1 MTKRELLQMALDA
14 LNMAIDWI
22 DPNEVVQLDISDVIQ
37 TLRAELEK
45 PEPEPVGYFIDYGRE
60 QWVEHD
66 LKQLA
71 DDDKDCLTSIPLYR
85 KEDL

>member
-1 MTKRELLQMALDA
+1 MTKREVMQMSLDA
-14 LNMAIDWI
+14 LLFIPEEYRMPQQAISI
-22 DPNEVVQLDISDVIQ
+22 RVIE
-37 TLRAELEK
+37 AELAK

-71 DDDKDCLTSIPLYR
+71 DDDKDCLTAIPLYR